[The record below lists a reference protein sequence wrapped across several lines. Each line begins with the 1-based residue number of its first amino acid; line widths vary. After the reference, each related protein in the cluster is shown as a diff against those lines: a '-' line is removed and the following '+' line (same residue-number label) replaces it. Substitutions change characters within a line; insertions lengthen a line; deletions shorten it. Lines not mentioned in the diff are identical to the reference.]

1 MNKKVSFRIFMLAV
15 ATSLAVFTSCSS
27 RSSKDGSD
35 EEKAKHGDI
44 LNGRLSVIVDETL
57 LPIIEE
63 QVDVFQNSYKD
74 SKIELVSA
82 PEVKGINLLLQDRA
96 KTAIMTRKLTA
107 SEEEYFKK
115 KSISPKVFQI
125 ATDAV
130 VFISNTGRADTSI
143 TVENVVKILKGENIG
158 QNYSLILDNVNS
170 STLRQLKDIGKIEKI
185 SGKGLKAMENGEEVL
200 SYVAEHTDG
209 IGIIS
214 YDQWLN
220 AKRSFQNKDKIRTL
234 SVQNSLT
241 KEGDNKFYLPNQ
253 STLAEGLYV
262 LSRPVYILNYQPDM
276 GLGVGFSAF
285 LTGDRG
291 QRIMLKAD
299 LVPATMPGREI
310 IIRDKVE

>member
-1 MNKKVSFRIFMLAV
+1 
-15 ATSLAVFTSCSS
+15 
-27 RSSKDGSD
+27 
-35 EEKAKHGDI
+35 
-44 LNGRLSVIVDETL
+44 
-57 LPIIEE
+57 
-63 QVDVFQNSYKD
+63 
-74 SKIELVSA
+74 
-82 PEVKGINLLLQDRA
+82 
-96 KTAIMTRKLTA
+96 
-107 SEEEYFKK
+107 
-115 KSISPKVFQI
+115 
-125 ATDAV
+125 
-130 VFISNTGRADTSI
+130 
-143 TVENVVKILKGENIG
+143 
-158 QNYSLILDNVNS
+158 
-170 STLRQLKDIGKIEKI
+170 
-185 SGKGLKAMENGEEVL
+185 MENGEEVL